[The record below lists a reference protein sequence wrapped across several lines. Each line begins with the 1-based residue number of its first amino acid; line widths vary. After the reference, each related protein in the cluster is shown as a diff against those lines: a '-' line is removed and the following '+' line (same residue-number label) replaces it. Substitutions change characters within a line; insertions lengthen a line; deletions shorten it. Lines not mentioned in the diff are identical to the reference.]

1 MVTQV
6 SDDGAPGNVQ
16 MAIVR
21 GLSKMRIVLH
31 DWESAQLPPALLE
44 FMKKW
49 QHIADEE
56 LKVYEFEWP
65 AKWVTTRFSFNDQHY
80 ALDSGTFGVPEDLM
94 ERLQYGIDIKEK
106 YGTCIDDDLER
117 IGCSNI
123 SSIGFLD

>member
-1 MVTQV
+1 
-6 SDDGAPGNVQ
+6 
-16 MAIVR
+16 
-21 GLSKMRIVLH
+21 MRIVLH

-65 AKWVTTRFSFNDQHY
+65 AKGVTTRFSFNEQHY

-94 ERLQYGIDIKEK
+94 ERLQCGTDIKEK